1 MTGIGQSKRGKKRKR
16 FDDEEESFEIKP
28 RHFNGAESRDDED
41 DDVEVRH
48 LLPLKEESGKLVMR
62 KEVIKIRKEEK
73 DEEIQEEVEERSRD
87 KTKKAKIQKLAHFCR
102 ALMENPEGNV
112 MKK

>member
-1 MTGIGQSKRGKKRKR
+1 
-16 FDDEEESFEIKP
+16 
-28 RHFNGAESRDDED
+28 
-41 DDVEVRH
+41 
-48 LLPLKEESGKLVMR
+48 MR

-87 KTKKAKIQKLAHFCR
+87 KTKKVKIQKLAHFCR